1 MVMEP
6 ISVDRAEEIAGTTTK
21 KRKYKL
27 KPGKVDKTNKVQF
40 TTGSNPRVKVIGWDE
55 FRDLI
60 KKRGLEIRES
70 NGWMKI
76 MKKKR

>member
-6 ISVDRAEEIAGTTTK
+6 ISVDRAEEIANTTTK

-40 TTGSNPRVKVIGWDE
+40 TDGNNKRVKVIDWGE
-55 FRDLI
+55 FKDLI

-76 MKKKR
+76 MKKRR